1 MNTSET
7 AIRITEELKETLSAV
22 DNHRAELL
30 VRQIAGSNRIFL
42 AGAGRSLLMVKCFA
56 MRLIQFGLTAFVVG
70 ETTTPSITADDLL
83 IVVSGSGETGTIALM
98 AKKAKSIGAKLAF
111 ITIVPDST
119 IGRLADLI
127 IPIEAGSTKVAGE
140 QKKTIQLGGSRFELS
155 VLLLL
160 EAIVMGLTE
169 VLKLEDPNVI
179 LMKNHANLE

>member
-70 ETTTPSITADDLL
+70 ETTTPSITADDLVNFIAENITESRMAL
-83 IVVSGSGETGTIALM
+83 SIIEPKEETQDACN
-98 AKKAKSIGAKLAF
+98 
-111 ITIVPDST
+111 D
-119 IGRLADLI
+119 
-127 IPIEAGSTKVAGE
+127 
-140 QKKTIQLGGSRFELS
+140 
-155 VLLLL
+155 
-160 EAIVMGLTE
+160 
-169 VLKLEDPNVI
+169 
-179 LMKNHANLE
+179 